1 MYIVK
6 SPVEGYSG
14 ISAGV
19 QFKDG
24 VGKTDNKRA
33 AEWLAS
39 KGYKVTEEKASKPAN
54 PDPPAEPPK
63 EPEPPKAPEAPNEP
77 KPPKGNTKGGKK

>member
-24 VGKTDNKRA
+24 VGTTDNPNA
-33 AEWLAS
+33 AAWLRS
-39 KGYKVTEEKASKPAN
+39 KGYEVAEAKAAKPEKTE
-54 PDPPAEPPK
+54 
-63 EPEPPKAPEAPNEP
+63 EPPKAPEDP
-77 KPPKGNTKGGKK
+77 KSTEPPKDKGGNTKGGKK